1 MVPFFKGMDGDL
13 RRTHSTK
20 SRLHLI
26 DEETGRSRSSLWF
39 RRHNKTKALE
49 LWNPTADAVVPYNRV
64 PQLSPY
70 IPAPRPL
77 SPLSPPRPQTPL
89 GKQASSA
96 HRKLGRAFAIV
107 RITTSFASAIV
118 HPFQEGTQP
127 TNKDLQPQ
135 TNFLKLML
143 LQSHPNAG
151 FDYAICGTLLAIP
164 GSKLLLRLTAATV
177 QPISGATN
185 SSNAIANDIHGRE
198 VSWSAS
204 PEESLWSRGADNT
217 VVQPC
222 AASEVQYHNASSD
235 ATADDYI

>member
-1 MVPFFKGMDGDL
+1 MQSFAASLSIIALVLSFEGLGTVGPLTPEQAIFLMKGYYSSEIVYIVAIGFAKSSAATKL
-13 RRTHSTK
+13 R
-20 SRLHLI
+20 
-26 DEETGRSRSSLWF
+26 
-39 RRHNKTKALE
+39 
-49 LWNPTADAVVPYNRV
+49 
-64 PQLSPY
+64 
-70 IPAPRPL
+70 
-77 SPLSPPRPQTPL
+77 L
-89 GKQASSA
+89 GESA

-118 HPFQEGTQP
+118 HPFQKGTQP

-185 SSNAIANDIHGRE
+185 SSNAIASDIHGRK